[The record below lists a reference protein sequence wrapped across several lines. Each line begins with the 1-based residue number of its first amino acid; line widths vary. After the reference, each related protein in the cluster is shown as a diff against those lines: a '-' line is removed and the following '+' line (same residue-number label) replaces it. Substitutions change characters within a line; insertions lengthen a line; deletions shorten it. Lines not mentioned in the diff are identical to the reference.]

1 MLSDNMGNTNV
12 QGLSSGEC
20 HMVSQQGWL
29 LHDSTVLAAVRVATP
44 DQWKETE
51 QMPKTLRNQDQIGT
65 KST

>member
-1 MLSDNMGNTNV
+1 MGNTNV
-12 QGLSSGEC
+12 QGLSSGKC

-29 LHDSTVLAAVRVATP
+29 LHDSAVLAAVRVATP

-51 QMPKTLRNQDQIGT
+51 QMPKTLRNQDQIGV